1 MTLRSLFL
9 TLGALLFA
17 ASPGLAQNL
26 PLADAGPDQTVECA
40 GPDGTEVTLD
50 GSASADPDDAAAE
63 LLYSWTSDSLA
74 EGETLEGVMPMV
86 TLPGGEHV
94 FSLVVDDQ
102 VDGLSVNEALVTL
115 TIADDEPP
123 VITLGTDA
131 ISLWPPNHKYHAIS
145 ASDLVESVTDNCTG
159 EISPDDVAFREFTS
173 DEPDNSN
180 GDGNTVDDVTYGYG
194 CHDALVR
201 AERRGPS
208 NGRVYLGTLGVA
220 DAAGNVGDA
229 VVTVSVPKSPPKG
242 AVDDGPATTYAATPE
257 ACQRVDL
264 CPPEPDPDCLP
275 AERADLLLKARNGG
289 DALRFR
295 GRGFDVAA
303 DDLGEG
309 EADTDYQLCVYVDDG
324 VVTSVESDPA
334 APSGEGWKSSRN
346 GQSYKG
352 KGDRRRSGLT
362 HLSLRG
368 KGDETGVKT
377 KGAGEGVDLPSLP
390 IADGSVV
397 TVQLHGSDGTCLEAV
412 FDTPKKNSEKRYR
425 ARVR

>member
-1 MTLRSLFL
+1 MTLRSLVLPFCVL
-9 TLGALLFA
+9 ICVG
-17 ASPGLAQNL
+17 SPGLAQTL
-26 PLADAGPDQTVECA
+26 PVADAGEDQTVECA
-40 GPDGTEVTLD
+40 GPDGTLVTLD
-50 GSASADPDDAAAE
+50 GSASMDPDDAEAE
-63 LLYSWTSDSLA
+63 LLYSWTSESLA
-74 EGETLEGVMPMV
+74 EGETLEGVMPSV
-86 TLPGGEHV
+86 PLPGGEHV

-102 VDGLSVNEALVTL
+102 IDGASVNEALVTI
-115 TIADDEPP
+115 TIADTQPP
-123 VITLGTDA
+123 MITLGTDA
-131 ISLWPPNHKYHAIS
+131 LSLWPPNHKYHGVS
-145 ASDLVESVTDNCTG
+145 AGDLVSSITDDCEG
-159 EISPDDVAFREFTS
+159 ELSTDDVSFLEFTS

-180 GDGNTVDDVTYGYG
+180 GDGNTTQDVAYAYG

-208 NGRVYLGTLGVA
+208 NGRVYLGTLGVE

-242 AVDDGPATTYAATPE
+242 AVDDGPATSYPATPE
-257 ACQRVDL
+257 ACQVVDL

-275 AERADLLLKARNGG
+275 AERADLLLKARSRG

-334 APSGEGWKSSRN
+334 APSGEGWKSSRS
-346 GQSYKG
+346 GQSYRG

-362 HLSLRG
+362 HLAIRS
-368 KGDETGVKT
+368 KGEETAVKT
-377 KGAGEGVDLPSLP
+377 KGEGEGVDLPSLP